1 MKTVEWQTID
11 VIYKEVR
18 RTSEDR
24 KLKPW
29 LVLIVAFVIILTL
42 GWLYSRTF
50 YTTTRPT
57 HWYESWY
64 GSDGPPVCT
73 GLRQGPGS
81 VPPGSEVQVTGRKLE
96 CEGQPIN
103 AVLVEVQT
111 EHDGKGSII
120 IWIAEDALE

>member
-11 VIYKEVR
+11 VINGEVR
-18 RTSEDR
+18 RTFGDR
-24 KLKPW
+24 KLKVW
-29 LVLIVAFVIILTL
+29 LVLIVVLVIIFSL

-50 YTTTRPT
+50 YTITRPT
-57 HWYESWY
+57 HWYESWD
-64 GSDGPPVCT
+64 GSGPPVCR

-96 CEGQPIN
+96 CTGQPIN

-111 EHDGKGSII
+111 KHDGQEPII
-120 IWIAEDALE
+120 VWIAEDALE